1 MEKTRELYINICIYI
16 STHTKQSREACLKET
31 CLNACV
37 QSSRFFGMFD
47 VYISNGEKVEDS
59 CELDYLALETC
70 RM

>member
-1 MEKTRELYINICIYI
+1 M
-16 STHTKQSREACLKET
+16 QSREACLKET
-31 CLNACV
+31 CLNARV

-59 CELDYLALETC
+59 FELDYLALETC